1 MTDAMIRDLQT
12 ELWDFYKDVH
22 GIRPRH
28 WTTAEWAS
36 LDFLMEQRA
45 VLCNIVNNMSP
56 EQRVEEGWYD
66 DYDDSMDGDHD
77 SALASAGWGTD
88 EDYGRFDDV
97 DF

>member
-56 EQRVEEGWYD
+56 EQRAEEGWYD
-66 DYDDSMDGDHD
+66 DYDAPKMSGPGVII
-77 SALASAGWGTD
+77 AGRIEQHFGV
-88 EDYGRFDDV
+88 EE
-97 DF
+97 